1 MQAWLL
7 GSLLR
12 GNTAFIY
19 LYNENHIGLLLLQ

>member
-12 GNTAFIY
+12 GNKIPEGKTVRFVFC
-19 LYNENHIGLLLLQ
+19 LES

>member
-12 GNTAFIY
+12 GNKGKGGEDFVDFD
-19 LYNENHIGLLLLQ
+19 LLLVQK